1 MLEWPPFL
9 LVVCVGRRLGGVL
22 RVAASISLGRV
33 RYSRLSF
40 NMARVAGD
48 VRLKSA
54 LLIVASANNR
64 AVYLCHMLHAA
75 ESARSNKVEG

>member
-64 AVYLCHMLHAA
+64 LAHDCKLLRAA
-75 ESARSNKVEG
+75 ECTRPYKVK